1 MIESFVLLLYD
12 SHRVV
17 RTLVCARA
25 AVHAFCFV
33 DDSDIIDRNCLLRAD
48 IRACTASNTFV
59 NIDLGYHSDTSPP
72 LTGNGI

>member
-1 MIESFVLLLYD
+1 
-12 SHRVV
+12 
-17 RTLVCARA
+17 
-25 AVHAFCFV
+25 
-33 DDSDIIDRNCLLRAD
+33 LRAD